1 MKRLLLLAVSL
12 LFAVQTAS
20 AQVVTVDGMGADR
33 DSAVRDASRNAVMQ
47 VVGTFIDS
55 NTLVENALVELD
67 EIYAKSQGFVRNI
80 KILEEGR
87 VGTDYRVKAS
97 MDVDTRPDASLMDQ
111 LTLLMRTND
120 PRIAV
125 IVLGDTNDANGTFNA
140 GNGHDIISESA
151 MNDRLIELGFSH
163 VVDADHVIKLQNA
176 QLLNSI
182 YNGQTGLN
190 GVEVDRSV
198 DYLVLGKSKVN
209 TYRISIPNAT
219 RTGYSETGLVTTKA
233 NLTVKILKFDTGDL
247 VGTFSVEGQG
257 VENNGSRSADHALK
271 AAAENAAQEMEDK
284 FKKFAS
290 KTSQGGIQM
299 TVYAD
304 DYSKIERLISDLDG
318 ISCVENVYVRE
329 HGNGKAV
336 LEIDSIQKPHII
348 IQLLKKKTK
357 LGIFVE
363 GVTNSGM
370 QLSVN

>member
-1 MKRLLLLAVSL
+1 MRKFLLLAVF
-12 LFAVQTAS
+12 LFLSVHPAS

-55 NTLVENALVELD
+55 NTLVENAMVELD

-80 KILEEGR
+80 KILEER
-87 VGTDYRVKAS
+87 QVGEDYRVRAS
-97 MDVDTRPDASLMDQ
+97 IDVDTRPDASLMDR

-151 MNDRLIELGFSH
+151 MSDRLIELGFSH

-182 YNGQTGLN
+182 YNGQTGLS

-198 DYLVLGKSKVN
+198 DYLVLGKSRVDA
-209 TYRISIPNAT
+209 YRVSVPNQLQG
-219 RTGYSETGLVTTKA
+219 GYSETQLTTAKA
-233 NLTVKILKFDTGDL
+233 DLTVKVLKFDTGDMI
-247 VGTFSVEGQG
+247 GSYSVEGQG
-257 VENNGSRSADHALK
+257 VENNQVRAANKALT
-271 AAAENAAQEMEDK
+271 AAAGKAAQELEKK
-284 FKKFAS
+284 FKQFAS
-290 KTSQGGIQM
+290 KTSQGGLQM
-299 TVYAD
+299 TVHAD
-304 DYSKIERLISDLDG
+304 DYGKIEQLIGDLNG
-318 ISCVENVYVRE
+318 VSGVENVYVRE

-336 LEIDSIQKPHII
+336 LEIDSMQKPHTI
-348 IQLLKKKTK
+348 IQLLKKRTK

-363 GVTNSGM
+363 GVTNSGI
-370 QLSVN
+370 QLTVS

>member
-1 MKRLLLLAVSL
+1 MKRLLLLAVFL

-55 NTLVENALVELD
+55 NTLVENAIVELD

-80 KILEEGR
+80 KILEER
-87 VGTDYRVKAS
+87 QVGEDYRVKAS
-97 MDVDTRPDASLMDQ
+97 IDVDTSPDASLMDQ

-151 MNDRLIELGFSH
+151 MSDRLIELGFSH

-198 DYLVLGKSKVN
+198 DYLVLGKSRVDA
-209 TYRISIPNAT
+209 YRVSVPNQLQG
-219 RTGYSETGLVTTKA
+219 GYSETQLTTAKA
-233 NLTVKILKFDTGDL
+233 DLTVKVLKFDTGDL
-247 VGTFSVEGQG
+247 IGTYSVDGQG
-257 VENNGSRSADHALK
+257 VENNQTRAANKALTV
-271 AAAENAAQEMEDK
+271 AAGKAAQELEKK
-284 FKKFAS
+284 FKQFAA

-299 TVYAD
+299 TVHAD
-304 DYSKIERLISDLDG
+304 DYSKIEQLITDLNG
-318 ISCVENVYVRE
+318 IGGVENVYVRE

-336 LEIDSIQKPHII
+336 LEIDSMQKPHTI
-348 IQLLKKKTK
+348 IQLLKKRTK

-370 QLSVN
+370 QITVS